1 MLAYLEA
8 SLQEKCL
15 PYTKATSSTHIYIYI
30 HTYPVNPEEK
40 LNAAS
45 TRKGQT
51 GL

>member
-30 HTYPVNPEEK
+30 YPVNPEEK